1 MGRIT
6 QAQYKHIL
14 NMRKAGRPLEEIQA
28 YMADCILANDNVLSF
43 ADLLE
48 VEKEQV
54 EKEQNGK
61 VEV

>member
-1 MGRIT
+1 MQDIT

-14 NMRKAGRPLEEIQA
+14 NMRKEGKSLKEIQA

-48 VEKEQV
+48 VERERV
-54 EKEQNGK
+54 EKKREDSM
-61 VEV
+61 ED